1 MENDEFQLED
11 YRTLVHALDL
21 GVVLHDRSGA
31 IVAANSAASRLLGL
45 THEQLLG
52 RDSMDPRWMARR
64 ENGEPLPG
72 EDHPAMVTLRTG
84 VDADGVV
91 MHIARPQGDRVWLSV
106 TTRALFRDHLEDPSH
121 VAVTFRDITEEFRAR
136 REREQHRLAFEHV
149 GIGAVIISFE
159 RRGRIVFCNRA
170 YAEMLGRTADELV
183 GLNVDDLTHPGDIEK
198 VTAAMGALL
207 VGAMSTVSLEVRS
220 LRADGAWIWTLSFAT
235 LVRDD
240 EGKPLYGIA
249 QTIDIT
255 ERKNADEKL
264 NTYIAQIS
272 DIVAVLDASGVM
284 QYVSPGVTQVLGL
297 TPAEV
302 TGLNVF
308 DFVHP
313 DERELAAEAATNTAR
328 RPGTAPPLQ
337 LRLRNVDGQ
346 YRTLELVA
354 NNKLND
360 PAIRGLVITARDV
373 TDRLAIEQQLR
384 DREREFERLAAR
396 RQRERLEVELA
407 RSQRLE
413 SLGRL
418 AGGIAHDFNN
428 LLGVIL
434 NYSTLL
440 QRRPELDPQAHADV
454 DSVRRAAER
463 GADLVRRLLQFS
475 RRDIRQVERLDVS
488 SVVRDVARLLERT
501 LGVGIELRT
510 EANAQCWIEA
520 DRGQIEQVLIN
531 LVLNARDAIHG
542 DGRITVR
549 VETIEAVDP
558 RLRDRVVREGAFVVL
573 TVEDDGEGMA
583 TDVLGRAFEP
593 FFTTKP
599 HGEGTGL
606 GLSSVYGIVD
616 SMSGHVWIE
625 STVDEGTTVSVAFA
639 IDAREGDRVD
649 ERLGAVLV
657 VDDEIDVAEMVARI
671 LSDEGWTVDVATSG
685 VAALDAI
692 RSGQEIDVLLT
703 DFSMPGMSGLDLADA
718 VRVIAPGLPIVVMS
732 GFAPERS
739 QIETVELDGLIAKP
753 FDRDDLV
760 RVLRRALRT

>member
-1 MENDEFQLED
+1 MEDDEFELED

-21 GVVLHDRSGA
+21 GVVLHDRTGA

-45 THEQLLG
+45 TDDQLLG

-64 ENGEPLPG
+64 ENGEPFPG
-72 EDHPAMVTLRTG
+72 EEHPAAVSLRTG
-84 VDADGVV
+84 EDADNVI
-91 MHIARPQGDRVWLSV
+91 MHIARPHGDRVWLSV
-106 TTRALFRDHLEDPSH
+106 TARALQRDDLDGPSH
-121 VAVTFRDITEEFRAR
+121 VAVTFRDITDEYRAR

-170 YAEMLGRTADELV
+170 YAEMLGRTTDELV
-183 GLNVDDLTHPGDIEK
+183 GLNVDDLTYPGDVE
-198 VTAAMGALL
+198 VVRAAMRELLAGGA
-207 VGAMSTVSLEVRS
+207 ATVSLEVRS
-220 LRADGAWIWTLSFAT
+220 LRADGAWIWTLSYAT

-240 EGKPLYGIA
+240 EGRPQYGIA

-272 DIVAVLDASGVM
+272 DIVTVIDASGVM

-313 DERELAAEAATNTAR
+313 DDRDLAIEAAANTAR
-328 RPGTAPPLQ
+328 RPGPAPPLQ
-337 LRLRNVDGQ
+337 LRLRNVNGR

-373 TDRLAIEQQLR
+373 TDRLAIEQRLR
-384 DREREFERLAAR
+384 DREREFERLVAR
-396 RQRERLEVELA
+396 RHRERLEVELA

-440 QRRPELDPQAHADV
+440 QRRLEQDPQAFADV

-475 RRDIRQVERLDVS
+475 RRDIRQVERLDIS
-488 SVVRDVARLLERT
+488 AVVRDVGRLLERT
-501 LGVGIELRT
+501 LGVGVELRT
-510 EANAQCWIEA
+510 ETASQCWIEA

-531 LVLNARDAIHG
+531 LVLNARDAIDG

-549 VETIEAVDP
+549 VETIEVGDP
-558 RLRDRVVREGAFVVL
+558 RFRDRVAGPEAFVAL
-573 TVEDDGEGMA
+573 TVEDDGEGMSA
-583 TDVLGRAFEP
+583 EVLGRAFEP

-599 HGEGTGL
+599 QGEGTGL

-616 SMSGHVWIE
+616 SMGGQVWIE
-625 STVDEGTTVSVAFA
+625 SAVGEGTTVSIAFA
-639 IDAREGDRVD
+639 IDGRERDPVD
-649 ERLGAVLV
+649 ERLGSVLV

-671 LSDEGWTVDVATSG
+671 LTDEGWEVDVATSG

-692 RSGQEIDVLLT
+692 RSGHHLDVLLT
-703 DFSMPGMSGLDLADA
+703 DFSMPGMNGLDLADA
-718 VRVIAPGLPIVVMS
+718 VRELAPELPIVVMT
-732 GFAPERS
+732 GYAPERS
-739 QIETVELDGLIAKP
+739 RIEAVELDGIIAKP

-760 RVLRRALRT
+760 RVLQRALRV